1 MSFDV
6 RFQHP
11 SNIFIMG
18 PSQSGKTSFI
28 YKFLKYRHLLMNPVP
43 KTVIYV
49 YSSQHPLV
57 NKMVE
62 EGIVNKV
69 LKNLPENQD
78 SLEKL
83 TQSCRDGGCI
93 LVIDD
98 ALSQMRSYLPQ
109 IFEVISH
116 RDNCTVLF
124 VTQNAFIDS
133 SVFRRI
139 KENCHYYVVMKH
151 AKNSLKVKTL
161 ALQMDS
167 CNIDYIMDAHRDAV
181 KLKKS
186 RNEKHHLIYGYL
198 IMDQRPFAND
208 HTRIRTS
215 IFPDEE
221 EPVCIYKEKSH

>member
-1 MSFDV
+1 
-6 RFQHP
+6 
-11 SNIFIMG
+11 MG

-69 LKNLPENQD
+69 LKNLPENQE

-83 TQSCRDGGCI
+83 TKSYKDEGSI
-93 LVIDD
+93 LIIDD

-116 RDNCTVLF
+116 RDRCTVLF

-139 KENCHYYVVMKH
+139 RENCGYLVIMKH
-151 AKNSLKVKTL
+151 AKNSLKVKNL

-167 CNIDYIMDAHRDAV
+167 CNIKYIMEAYRDAV
-181 KLKKS
+181 QFKRP
-186 RNEKHHLIYGYL
+186 RNEKNHQIYGYC
-198 IMDQRPFAND
+198 IMDMRPFAND

-215 IFPDEE
+215 IFPDEL
-221 EPVCIYKEKSH
+221 EPVCVYKENSD

>member
-1 MSFDV
+1 
-6 RFQHP
+6 
-11 SNIFIMG
+11 
-18 PSQSGKTSFI
+18 
-28 YKFLKYRHLLMNPVP
+28 MNPVP

-62 EGIVNKV
+62 EKIVNKV
-69 LKNLPENQD
+69 LKNLPEKQE

-83 TQSCRDGGCI
+83 TQSCKDEGSI
-93 LVIDD
+93 IVIDD

-124 VTQNAFIDS
+124 ITQNAFIDS

-139 KENCHYYVVMKH
+139 RENCHYSVAMKH
-151 AKNSLKVKTL
+151 AKNSLKVKNL

-181 KLKKS
+181 KLKRS
-186 RNEKHHLIYGYL
+186 RIDKNHLIYGYL
-198 IMDQRPFAND
+198 VMDQRPFAND

-221 EPVCIYKEKSH
+221 EPVCIYKENH

>member
-1 MSFDV
+1 
-6 RFQHP
+6 
-11 SNIFIMG
+11 
-18 PSQSGKTSFI
+18 
-28 YKFLKYRHLLMNPVP
+28 MNPVP

-109 IFEVISH
+109 IFEV
-116 RDNCTVLF
+116 
-124 VTQNAFIDS
+124 
-133 SVFRRI
+133 
-139 KENCHYYVVMKH
+139 
-151 AKNSLKVKTL
+151 
-161 ALQMDS
+161 
-167 CNIDYIMDAHRDAV
+167 
-181 KLKKS
+181 
-186 RNEKHHLIYGYL
+186 
-198 IMDQRPFAND
+198 
-208 HTRIRTS
+208 
-215 IFPDEE
+215 
-221 EPVCIYKEKSH
+221 